1 MALSSDLVSQFVKV
15 TNDKTEI
22 KTETTVNGT
31 IVEYEGKKYVR
42 IDGSDLLTPYETTTD
57 VENGERVKVMIK
69 NHTAT
74 VTGNVSSPSA
84 RTDTV
89 KEVGEK
95 ADEASSK
102 ISEFEIIIADKVSV
116 DELDAVNGRIDN
128 LVSDNVTIKG
138 ELDAHKATID
148 TLTADNV
155 TINESLTA
163 QSATIE
169 NLKTTKLDAEVAD
182 ITYATITNLDAT
194 NATIHNLEATYG
206 DFQVL
211 TTDKFAAIDADIKN
225 LETEKLSAESAD
237 LKYANIDFA
246 NIGEAAIEN
255 FYAKS
260 GVIQDVVISDG
271 QVTGT
276 LVGVT
281 IKGDLIE
288 GGTIVADKLVIQG
301 EDGLYYKLNTNGE
314 TVTSQQTEYNSL
326 SGTII
331 TAKSVTAEKIA
342 VDDLV
347 AFDATIGGFN
357 ITDHSIYSGVKS
369 SVDNTT
375 RGIYLDNYGQ
385 IAFGDAT
392 NFVKFYKDGAG
403 DYHLAISAEDMI
415 ISSSN
420 KNVGDEIDE
429 AQRKADAAITKS
441 VEEFY
446 QSTSPTELVGGSWS
460 LVQPTWAD
468 GTYIWRRTKNTYGS
482 GKIEYSPSEIGVC
495 ITGNTGAQGLQGLQ
509 GEKGEQ
515 GIQGPKGDTG
525 EKGESGAAGADGKT
539 SYFHIKYSEVANP
552 TSSSQMTETP
562 STYIGTYVD
571 YTPADSTDPSK
582 YTWSRFQGLQGETG
596 EQGIPGTNGEN
607 GKTSYLHI
615 KYSNDGGNTFTSN
628 NGETP
633 GNYIGQYV
641 DFTQA
646 DSTNVSA
653 YTWSKVK
660 GETGEKGDQGEQ
672 GPKGDKGE
680 KGDTGASGTGYT
692 VLLTNESHTFPGSTS
707 AATASSASTKVI
719 AYKNTTQVSATITKI
734 GNTSV
739 SGNATGIATGVTGLT
754 GTVTNNGSTSCAI
767 QFDATTSLTTKSGSI
782 TVTITV
788 DGQSFTKNF
797 SFSLS
802 LTGATG
808 TTGETGAAAKA
819 VDIVASSQVFKS
831 TDGGKTFSPDT
842 IKLTPAFQ
850 GGLTYSKWM
859 YSTDGGTNWSNV
871 GSGSNGLT
879 ISNSVL
885 TISKNSA
892 LYTDEITAVSF
903 KCVGNDSTYTD
914 TVTVVKLY
922 DVTDLEI
929 GGRNYVRNSKNLSS
943 FQSESG
949 DHVTAEVSDESITIT
964 RVDSGSWYGIYYDL
978 DILPD
983 TEYTFSFEVLSTTGR
998 CYCDIGKGA
1007 SFTSTIGRIIFSDAG
1022 KKSITFTT
1030 PSDITAIRLYISMP
1044 DQDVV
1049 AVICNAKLELGNVA
1063 TDWTPAPEDID
1074 QKIEDTEASLQ
1085 VIISEQ
1091 ETTISKNNEEILL
1104 QALTG
1109 YVGQDEFGEY
1119 KETVSSQFSQSSEEI
1134 EMKFTDVRSDVQE
1147 TADGLETVNTNLTK
1161 YFTFS
1166 DNGLTIKGGDGEM
1179 QLRLDNDVVRFLKNG
1194 KEFGWWDGVDFH
1206 TGNIYVDVHER
1217 AQFGNFAFVPRSD
1230 GSLSFLKVDS
1240 YAPPVITKQP
1250 VGTTV
1255 KSGKT
1260 ATFTVEAT
1268 GSIVSYQWQNK
1279 ANGKDDWYE
1288 PEETSSKTSTYNFV
1302 TTAYTYIISPILV
1315 RCRLTDSKGNI
1326 VYTDEVTF
1334 TVTK

>member
-57 VENGERVKVMIK
+57 VKNGERVKVMIK

-95 ADEASSK
+95 VDEASSK

-116 DELDAVNGRIDN
+116 GELDAVNGRIDN
-128 LVSDNVTIKG
+128 LVSDNVTIRG

-182 ITYATITNLDAT
+182 ITYATITNLEAT

-225 LETEKLSAESAD
+225 LETEKLSAESAE

-357 ITDHSIYSGVKS
+357 ITDHAIYSGVKE
-369 SVDNTT
+369 SVENTT

-385 IAFGDAT
+385 IAFGDAS
-392 NFVKFYKDGAG
+392 NYVKFYKGVD
-403 DYHLAISAEDMI
+403 DQYHLAIAAEDMV

-482 GKIEYSPSEIGVC
+482 GKIEYSPSETGVC

-633 GNYIGQYV
+633 GDYIGQYV

-672 GPKGDKGE
+672 GPKGE

-739 SGNATGIATGVTGLT
+739 SGNASGIATGVTGLT

-782 TVTITV
+782 AVTITV
-788 DGQSFTKNF
+788 DGQTFTKNF

-885 TISKNSA
+885 TISKNSS

-943 FQSESG
+943 FQLESG
-949 DHVTAEVSDESITIT
+949 NHVTAEVSDESITIT

-1179 QLRLDNDVVRFLKNG
+1179 QLRLDNDVVRFFKNG

-1206 TGNIYVDVHER
+1206 TGNIYVDVYER

-1230 GSLSFLKVDS
+1230 GSLSFLKVDD
-1240 YAPPVITKQP
+1240 YKMVIITKQP
-1250 VGTTV
+1250 VSQKVAAGTPV
-1255 KSGKT
+1255 S
-1260 ATFTVEAT
+1260 FTVEAT
-1268 GSIVSYQWQNK
+1268 GSIRKYRWQNRRYGIVSTEYASTSNTLTFSDPTSK
-1279 ANGKDDWYE
+1279 INGYEYRAAITDKKGHVIYSDWAKL
-1288 PEETSSKTSTYNFV
+1288 TVSS
-1302 TTAYTYIISPILV
+1302 
-1315 RCRLTDSKGNI
+1315 
-1326 VYTDEVTF
+1326 
-1334 TVTK
+1334 

>member
-116 DELDAVNGRIDN
+116 GELDAVNGRIDN
-128 LVSDNVTIKG
+128 LVSDNVTIRG

-260 GVIQDVVISDG
+260 GVIQDVVISEG

-357 ITDHSIYSGVKS
+357 ITDHAIYSGVKE
-369 SVDNTT
+369 SVGNTT

-385 IAFGDAT
+385 IAFGDAS
-392 NFVKFYKDGAG
+392 NYVKFYKG
-403 DYHLAISAEDMI
+403 DDDQYHLAIAAEDMV
-415 ISSSN
+415 ISSSK
-420 KNVGDEIDE
+420 KNVADEINE
-429 AQRKADAAITKS
+429 AQKKADAAITKS
-441 VEEFY
+441 VDEFY
-446 QSTSPTELVGGSWS
+446 QSTSPTELIGGSWS
-460 LVQPTWAD
+460 LVQPTWTE

-482 GKIEYSPSEIGVC
+482 GKIEYSPSETGVC
-495 ITGNTGAQGLQGLQ
+495 ITGNTGAQGDPGKPGQDGKDGTGVTILGSYDTEEELNTAHPTGNEGDSYIIAGDLYVWDAENSKWKNVGQ
-509 GEKGEQ
+509 
-515 GIQGPKGDTG
+515 IQGPAGKGVQTVTNYYLASVNASGITSSTSGWTTDIQNVTPTKKYLWNYETTTYTDGSTASTAPCVIGVYGDTG
-525 EKGESGAAGADGKT
+525 EAGSDGKGISSITEYYQVSTSNSTAPTSWQTSVPELTPTNKYLWNYETITYTDGTTKDTAKRVIGVYGDTGAAGKGITK
-539 SYFHIKYSEVANP
+539 SEVFYYLS
-552 TSSSQMTETP
+552 TSNLELSGGSW
-562 STYIGTYVD
+562 STSVPD
-571 YTPADSTDPSK
+571 
-582 YTWSRFQGLQGETG
+582 WV
-596 EQGIPGTNGEN
+596 
-607 GKTSYLHI
+607 
-615 KYSNDGGNTFTSN
+615 DGGYYWQKIKTTYSDNTSA
-628 NGETP
+628 ESTP
-633 GNYIGQYV
+633 VCITGG
-641 DFTQA
+641 
-646 DSTNVSA
+646 
-653 YTWSKVK
+653 K
-660 GETGEKGDQGEQ
+660 GETGNV
-672 GPKGDKGE
+672 
-680 KGDTGASGTGYT
+680 GTS
-692 VLLTNESHTFPGSTS
+692 VESITTEFYLSDS
-707 AATASSASTKVI
+707 K
-719 AYKNTTQVSATITKI
+719 TTQTGGSWVTTMPTWSSGKYLWTRNKI
-734 GNTSV
+734 VYSNPS
-739 SGNATGIATGVTGLT
+739 
-754 GTVTNNGSTSCAI
+754 
-767 QFDATTSLTTKSGSI
+767 
-782 TVTITV
+782 
-788 DGQSFTKNF
+788 
-797 SFSLS
+797 
-802 LTGATG
+802 
-808 TTGETGAAAKA
+808 
-819 VDIVASSQVFKS
+819 S
-831 TDGGKTFSPDT
+831 TD
-842 IKLTPAFQ
+842 
-850 GGLTYSKWM
+850 
-859 YSTDGGTNWSNV
+859 
-871 GSGSNGLT
+871 
-879 ISNSVL
+879 
-885 TISKNSA
+885 
-892 LYTDEITAVSF
+892 YTEPICDSSWEAVNEIQ
-903 KCVGNDSTYTD
+903 
-914 TVTVVKLY
+914 
-922 DVTDLEI
+922 I

-943 FQSESG
+943 FQLESG
-949 DHVTAEVSDESITIT
+949 DHITAEVSDESITIT

-1007 SFTSTIGRIIFSDAG
+1007 SFTTTIGRIIFSDAG

-1074 QKIEDTEASLQ
+1074 QKIEDTETNLHA
-1085 VIISEQ
+1085 IITEQ

-1119 KETVSSQFSQSSEEI
+1119 KETVSSQFSQTSEEI

-1147 TADGLETVNTNLTK
+1147 TADGLENVNADLAK
-1161 YFTFS
+1161 YFTFTG
-1166 DNGLTIKGGDGEM
+1166 NGLTIKSGEGEM
-1179 QLRLDNDVVRFLKNG
+1179 QLRLDNDIIRFFKNG
-1194 KEFGWWDGVDFH
+1194 KEFGWWDGVNFH
-1206 TGNIYVDVHER
+1206 TGNIYVDVYER

-1255 KSGKT
+1255 KSGRT
-1260 ATFTVEAT
+1260 ATFTVEAK
-1268 GSIVSYQWQNK
+1268 GSIVSYQWQIR
-1279 ANGKDDWYE
+1279 ANGK
-1288 PEETSSKTSTYNFV
+1288 PEWSDSAAESAKTSTYDYE
-1302 TTAYTYIISPILV
+1302 TTAYAYVISPILV
-1315 RCRLTDSKGNI
+1315 RCRLTDSKGTI

>member
-22 KTETTVNGT
+22 KTEATVNGT

-128 LVSDNVTIKG
+128 LVSDNVTIRG

-225 LETEKLSAESAD
+225 LETEKLSAESAE
-237 LKYANIDFA
+237 LRYANIDFA

-260 GVIQDVVISDG
+260 GVIQDVVISEG

-357 ITDHSIYSGVKS
+357 ITDHAIYSGVKE
-369 SVDNTT
+369 SVGNTT

-385 IAFGDAT
+385 IAFGDAS
-392 NFVKFYKDGAG
+392 NYVKFYKG
-403 DYHLAISAEDMI
+403 DDEQYHLAIAAEDML

-460 LVQPTWAD
+460 LVQPTWAE

-482 GKIEYSPSEIGVC
+482 GKIEYSPSETGVC
-495 ITGNTGAQGLQGLQ
+495 ITGNTG
-509 GEKGEQ
+509 
-515 GIQGPKGDTG
+515 
-525 EKGESGAAGADGKT
+525 
-539 SYFHIKYSEVANP
+539 
-552 TSSSQMTETP
+552 
-562 STYIGTYVD
+562 
-571 YTPADSTDPSK
+571 
-582 YTWSRFQGLQGETG
+582 
-596 EQGIPGTNGEN
+596 
-607 GKTSYLHI
+607 
-615 KYSNDGGNTFTSN
+615 
-628 NGETP
+628 
-633 GNYIGQYV
+633 
-641 DFTQA
+641 
-646 DSTNVSA
+646 
-653 YTWSKVK
+653 
-660 GETGEKGDQGEQ
+660 EQ
-672 GPKGDKGE
+672 GPKGE

-739 SGNATGIATGVTGLT
+739 SGNASGIATGVTGLT
-754 GTVTNNGSTSCAI
+754 ATVTNNGTNSCLI
-767 QFDATTSLTTKSGSI
+767 QFDATASLTTKSGSI

-808 TTGETGAAAKA
+808 TTGAAAKA

-850 GGLTYSKWM
+850 GGLTYSKWK
-859 YSTDGGTNWSNV
+859 YSTDGGTNWSDV

-885 TISKNSA
+885 TISKDSA

-903 KCVGNDSTYTD
+903 KCIGNDSTYYD
-914 TVTVVKLY
+914 IVTVVKLY

-929 GGRNYVRNSKNLSS
+929 GGRNLAIGTSSEWSDWWNPNANENNYCTLFCDAYLPTDKAIGDDYTVSFDVEWTKFTEGTGGTFALYFQGSVDDAWSVNNFLVNSSISDCVLTNKVTSS
-943 FQSESG
+943 DGSTHISYT
-949 DHVTAEVSDESITIT
+949 VKVP
-964 RVDSGSWYGIYYDL
+964 DSGNISAEKYEFGA
-978 DILPD
+978 
-983 TEYTFSFEVLSTTGR
+983 R
-998 CYCDIGKGA
+998 CNYSNGSGKL
-1007 SFTSTIGRIIFSDAG
+1007 RIKNI
-1022 KKSITFTT
+1022 KVEK
-1030 PSDITAIRLYISMP
+1030 
-1044 DQDVV
+1044 
-1049 AVICNAKLELGNVA
+1049 GNVA
-1063 TDWTPAPEDID
+1063 TDWSPAPEDVD

-1085 VIISEQ
+1085 VIIADQ
-1091 ETTISKNNEEILL
+1091 ETTISKNNEQILL
-1104 QALTG
+1104 EALTD
-1109 YVGQDEFGEY
+1109 YVGADEFGEY
-1119 KETVSSQFSQSSEEI
+1119 KESVSAQMSVMSEEI
-1134 EMKFTDVRSDVQE
+1134 EMKFTDVRSDAQE
-1147 TADGLETVNTNLTK
+1147 TKDGLETVNTNLTK
-1161 YFTFS
+1161 YFSFS
-1166 DNGLTIKGGDGEM
+1166 NDGLIIKCGDGEM
-1179 QLRLDNDVVRFLKNG
+1179 QLHLDNDVIRFEKNG

-1206 TGNIYVDVHER
+1206 TGNIYVDVYER
-1217 AQFGNFAFVPRSD
+1217 AQFGNFAFIPRTD
-1230 GSLSFLKVDS
+1230 GSLSFLKVDD
-1240 YAPPVITKQP
+1240 YKPIVFITQP
-1250 VGTTV
+1250 VSISVASGTSV
-1255 KSGKT
+1255 S
-1260 ATFTVEAT
+1260 FSVEAK
-1268 GSIVSYQWQNK
+1268 GSISAYQWQVSTTSGRTWNNTGLTGNK
-1279 ANGKDDWYE
+1279 TKKVTMKTPSSSDNG
-1288 PEETSSKTSTYNFV
+1288 TLF
-1302 TTAYTYIISPILV
+1302 
-1315 RCRLTDSKGNI
+1315 RCRITDVRGDYHYSN
-1326 VYTDEVTF
+1326 EVKL
-1334 TVTK
+1334 TVT

>member
-1 MALSSDLVSQFVKV
+1 M
-15 TNDKTEI
+15 
-22 KTETTVNGT
+22 
-31 IVEYEGKKYVR
+31 
-42 IDGSDLLTPYETTTD
+42 
-57 VENGERVKVMIK
+57 
-69 NHTAT
+69 
-74 VTGNVSSPSA
+74 
-84 RTDTV
+84 
-89 KEVGEK
+89 KESVG
-95 ADEASSK
+95 
-102 ISEFEIIIADKVSV
+102 
-116 DELDAVNGRIDN
+116 
-128 LVSDNVTIKG
+128 
-138 ELDAHKATID
+138 
-148 TLTADNV
+148 
-155 TINESLTA
+155 
-163 QSATIE
+163 
-169 NLKTTKLDAEVAD
+169 
-182 ITYATITNLDAT
+182 
-194 NATIHNLEATYG
+194 
-206 DFQVL
+206 
-211 TTDKFAAIDADIKN
+211 
-225 LETEKLSAESAD
+225 
-237 LKYANIDFA
+237 
-246 NIGEAAIEN
+246 
-255 FYAKS
+255 
-260 GVIQDVVISDG
+260 
-271 QVTGT
+271 
-276 LVGVT
+276 
-281 IKGDLIE
+281 
-288 GGTIVADKLVIQG
+288 
-301 EDGLYYKLNTNGE
+301 
-314 TVTSQQTEYNSL
+314 
-326 SGTII
+326 
-331 TAKSVTAEKIA
+331 
-342 VDDLV
+342 
-347 AFDATIGGFN
+347 
-357 ITDHSIYSGVKS
+357 
-369 SVDNTT
+369 NTT

-385 IAFGDAT
+385 IAFGDAS
-392 NFVKFYKDGAG
+392 NYVKFYKG
-403 DYHLAISAEDMI
+403 DDDRYHLAISAEDMI

-482 GKIEYSPSEIGVC
+482 GKIEYSPSETGVC
-495 ITGNTGAQGLQGLQ
+495 ITGNTGAQGLRGLQ
-509 GEKGEQ
+509 GEQGEQ

-525 EKGESGAAGADGKT
+525 EKGETGAAGEDGKT

-571 YTPADSTDPSK
+571 YTSEDSTDPSK

-633 GNYIGQYV
+633 GDYIGQYV

-672 GPKGDKGE
+672 GPKGE

-719 AYKNTTQVSATITKI
+719 AYKNTTQISAMITKI

-739 SGNATGIATGVTGLT
+739 SGNASGIATGVTGLT

-767 QFDATTSLTTKSGSI
+767 RFDATTSLTTKSGSI

-808 TTGETGAAAKA
+808 TPGETGAAAKA

-885 TISKNSA
+885 TISKDSS

-903 KCVGNDSTYTD
+903 KCVGNDSAYTD

-943 FQSESG
+943 FQLESG

-978 DILPD
+978 DILAD
-983 TEYTFSFEVLSTTGR
+983 TEYTFSF
-998 CYCDIGKGA
+998 
-1007 SFTSTIGRIIFSDAG
+1007 
-1022 KKSITFTT
+1022 
-1030 PSDITAIRLYISMP
+1030 
-1044 DQDVV
+1044 
-1049 AVICNAKLELGNVA
+1049 AV
-1063 TDWTPAPEDID
+1063 
-1074 QKIEDTEASLQ
+1074 SL
-1085 VIISEQ
+1085 
-1091 ETTISKNNEEILL
+1091 
-1104 QALTG
+1104 
-1109 YVGQDEFGEY
+1109 
-1119 KETVSSQFSQSSEEI
+1119 
-1134 EMKFTDVRSDVQE
+1134 
-1147 TADGLETVNTNLTK
+1147 
-1161 YFTFS
+1161 
-1166 DNGLTIKGGDGEM
+1166 
-1179 QLRLDNDVVRFLKNG
+1179 
-1194 KEFGWWDGVDFH
+1194 
-1206 TGNIYVDVHER
+1206 
-1217 AQFGNFAFVPRSD
+1217 
-1230 GSLSFLKVDS
+1230 
-1240 YAPPVITKQP
+1240 
-1250 VGTTV
+1250 
-1255 KSGKT
+1255 
-1260 ATFTVEAT
+1260 
-1268 GSIVSYQWQNK
+1268 
-1279 ANGKDDWYE
+1279 
-1288 PEETSSKTSTYNFV
+1288 
-1302 TTAYTYIISPILV
+1302 
-1315 RCRLTDSKGNI
+1315 
-1326 VYTDEVTF
+1326 
-1334 TVTK
+1334 

>member
-95 ADEASSK
+95 VDEASSK

-116 DELDAVNGRIDN
+116 GELDAVNGRIDN
-128 LVSDNVTIKG
+128 LVSDNVTIRG

-194 NATIHNLEATYG
+194 NATVHNLEATYG

-225 LETEKLSAESAD
+225 LETEKLSAESAE

-276 LVGVT
+276 LAGVT

-357 ITDHSIYSGVKS
+357 ITDHAIYSGVKE
-369 SVDNTT
+369 SVGNTT

-385 IAFGDAT
+385 IAFGDAS
-392 NFVKFYKDGAG
+392 NYVKFYKG
-403 DYHLAISAEDMI
+403 DDDQYHLAIAAEDMV

-460 LVQPTWAD
+460 LVQPTWTD

-482 GKIEYSPSEIGVC
+482 GKIEYSPSETGVC

-633 GNYIGQYV
+633 GDYIGQYV

-739 SGNATGIATGVTGLT
+739 SGNASGIATGVTGLT

-767 QFDATTSLTTKSGSI
+767 KFDATTSLTTKSGSI
-782 TVTITV
+782 AVTITV
-788 DGQSFTKNF
+788 DGQTFTKNF

-802 LTGATG
+802 LTGSTG
-808 TTGETGAAAKA
+808 TTGAAAKA

-850 GGLTYSKWM
+850 GGLTYSKWK
-859 YSTDGGTNWSNV
+859 YSTDGGTNWNNV

-885 TISKNSA
+885 TISKDSA

-943 FQSESG
+943 FQLESG

-1206 TGNIYVDVHER
+1206 TGNIYVDVYER
-1217 AQFGNFAFVPRSD
+1217 AQLGNFAFVPRSD
-1230 GSLSFLKVDS
+1230 GSLSFLKVDD
-1240 YAPPVITKQP
+1240 YKMVIITKQP
-1250 VGTTV
+1250 VSQKVAAGTPV
-1255 KSGKT
+1255 S
-1260 ATFTVEAT
+1260 FTVEAT
-1268 GSIVSYQWQNK
+1268 GSIRKYRWQNRRYGIVSTEYGSTSNTLTFSDPTSK
-1279 ANGKDDWYE
+1279 INGYEYRAVITDKKGHVIYSDWAKL
-1288 PEETSSKTSTYNFV
+1288 TVSS
-1302 TTAYTYIISPILV
+1302 
-1315 RCRLTDSKGNI
+1315 
-1326 VYTDEVTF
+1326 
-1334 TVTK
+1334 

>member
-95 ADEASSK
+95 ADAASSK

-225 LETEKLSAESAD
+225 LETEKLSAESAE
-237 LKYANIDFA
+237 LRYANIDFA

-260 GVIQDVVISDG
+260 GVIQDVVISEG

-385 IAFGDAT
+385 TAFGDAT

-403 DYHLAISAEDMI
+403 DYHLAISAEDLI

-482 GKIEYSPSEIGVC
+482 GKIEYSPSETGVC
-495 ITGNTGAQGLQGLQ
+495 ITGNTGSQGLQGLQ

-515 GIQGPKGDTG
+515 GIQGPKGDMG

-633 GNYIGQYV
+633 GDYIGQYV

-672 GPKGDKGE
+672 GPKGE

-734 GNTSV
+734 GNTPV
-739 SGNATGIATGVTGLT
+739 SGNASGIATGVTGLT
-754 GTVTNNGSTSCAI
+754 ATVTNNGANSCSI

-782 TVTITV
+782 TITITV

-808 TTGETGAAAKA
+808 ATGETGAAAKA

-850 GGLTYSKWM
+850 GGLTYSKWK

-871 GSGSNGLT
+871 SSGSNGLT

-885 TISKNSA
+885 TISKDSV
-892 LYTDEITAVSF
+892 LYTDEITAISF

-929 GGRNYVRNSKNLSS
+929 GGKNYVRNSKNLSS
-943 FQSESG
+943 FQLESG

-1007 SFTSTIGRIIFSDAG
+1007 SFTSTIGRIIFSDPG

-1030 PSDITAIRLYISMP
+1030 PSDITAIRLYISIP
-1044 DQDVV
+1044 DQGVV

-1179 QLRLDNDVVRFLKNG
+1179 QLRLDNDVVRFFKNG

-1206 TGNIYVDVHER
+1206 TGNIYVDVYER

-1230 GSLSFLKVDS
+1230 GSLSFLKVDD
-1240 YAPPVITKQP
+1240 YKLVIITKQP
-1250 VGTTV
+1250 VSQKVAAGTPV
-1255 KSGKT
+1255 S
-1260 ATFTVEAT
+1260 FTVEAT
-1268 GSIVSYQWQNK
+1268 GSIRKYRWQNRRYGVVSTEYGSTSNTLTFSDPTSK
-1279 ANGKDDWYE
+1279 INGYEYRAVITDKKGHVIYSDWA
-1288 PEETSSKTSTYNFV
+1288 K
-1302 TTAYTYIISPILV
+1302 L
-1315 RCRLTDSKGNI
+1315 
-1326 VYTDEVTF
+1326 

>member
-57 VENGERVKVMIK
+57 VKNGERVKVMIK

-95 ADEASSK
+95 VDEASSK

-116 DELDAVNGRIDN
+116 GELDAVNGRIDN
-128 LVSDNVTIKG
+128 LVSDNVTIRG

-194 NATIHNLEATYG
+194 NATVHNLEATYG

-225 LETEKLSAESAD
+225 LETEKLSAESAE

-357 ITDHSIYSGVKS
+357 ITDHAIYSGVKE
-369 SVDNTT
+369 SVGNTT

-385 IAFGDAT
+385 IAFGDAS
-392 NFVKFYKDGAG
+392 NYVKFYKG
-403 DYHLAISAEDMI
+403 DDDQYHLAIAAEDMV

-482 GKIEYSPSEIGVC
+482 GKIEYSPSETGVC

-509 GEKGEQ
+509 GEQGEQ

-525 EKGESGAAGADGKT
+525 EKGETGAAGEDGKT

-633 GNYIGQYV
+633 GDYIGQYV

-672 GPKGDKGE
+672 GPKGE

-692 VLLTNESHTFPGSTS
+692 VLLTNESHTFPGSIS

-719 AYKNTTQVSATITKI
+719 AYKNATQVSATITKI

-739 SGNATGIATGVTGLT
+739 SGNVSGIATGVTGLT
-754 GTVTNNGSTSCAI
+754 ATLTNNGTNSCSI
-767 QFDATTSLTTKSGSI
+767 RFDATASLTTKSGSI
-782 TVTITV
+782 AITITV

-808 TTGETGAAAKA
+808 ATGTTGAAAKA

-850 GGLTYSKWM
+850 GGLTYSKWK

-885 TISKNSA
+885 TISKDSA

-943 FQSESG
+943 FQLESG

-983 TEYTFSFEVLSTTGR
+983 TEYTFSFEVLSITGR

-1074 QKIEDTEASLQ
+1074 QKIEDTETNLHT
-1085 VIISEQ
+1085 IITEQ
-1091 ETTISKNNEEILL
+1091 ETTISKNNEEIML

-1109 YVGQDEFGEY
+1109 YVGQDEFGDY

-1179 QLRLDNDVVRFLKNG
+1179 QLRLDNDVVRFFKNG

-1206 TGNIYVDVHER
+1206 TGNIYVDVYER

-1230 GSLSFLKVDS
+1230 GSLSFLKVDD
-1240 YAPPVITKQP
+1240 YKMVIITKQP
-1250 VGTTV
+1250 VSQKVAAGTPV
-1255 KSGKT
+1255 S
-1260 ATFTVEAT
+1260 FTVEAT
-1268 GSIVSYQWQNK
+1268 GSIRKYRWQNRRYGIVSTEYGSTSNTLTFSDPTSK
-1279 ANGKDDWYE
+1279 INGYEYRAAITDKKGHVIYSDWAKL
-1288 PEETSSKTSTYNFV
+1288 TVSS
-1302 TTAYTYIISPILV
+1302 
-1315 RCRLTDSKGNI
+1315 
-1326 VYTDEVTF
+1326 
-1334 TVTK
+1334 

>member
-225 LETEKLSAESAD
+225 LETEKLSAESAE
-237 LKYANIDFA
+237 LRYANIDFA

-331 TAKSVTAEKIA
+331 TAQSITAEKIA

-357 ITDHSIYSGVKS
+357 ITDHAIYSGVKE
-369 SVDNTT
+369 SVGNTT

-385 IAFGDAT
+385 IAFGDAS
-392 NFVKFYKDGAG
+392 NYVKFYKG
-403 DYHLAISAEDMI
+403 DDDQYHLAISAEDMV
-415 ISSSN
+415 ISSSK
-420 KNVGDEIDE
+420 KNVADEINE
-429 AQRKADAAITKS
+429 AQKKADAAITKS
-441 VEEFY
+441 VDEFY
-446 QSTSPTELVGGSWS
+446 QSTSPTELIGGSWS
-460 LVQPTWAD
+460 LVQPTWTE

-482 GKIEYSPSEIGVC
+482 GKIEYSPSETGVC
-495 ITGNTGAQGLQGLQ
+495 ITGNTGAQGDPGKPGQDGKDGTGVTILGSYDTEEELNTAHPTGNEGDSYIIAGDLYVWDAENSKWKNVGQ
-509 GEKGEQ
+509 
-515 GIQGPKGDTG
+515 IQGPAGKGVQTVTNYYLASVNASGITSSTSGWTTDIQNVTPTKKYLWNYETTTYTDGSTASTAPCVIGVYGDTG
-525 EKGESGAAGADGKT
+525 EAGSDGKGISSITEYYQVSTSNSTAPTSWQTSVPELTPTNKYLWNYETITYTDGTTKDTAKRVIGVYGDTGAAGKGITK
-539 SYFHIKYSEVANP
+539 SEVFYYLS
-552 TSSSQMTETP
+552 TSNVELSGGSW
-562 STYIGTYVD
+562 GTSVPD
-571 YTPADSTDPSK
+571 
-582 YTWSRFQGLQGETG
+582 WV
-596 EQGIPGTNGEN
+596 
-607 GKTSYLHI
+607 
-615 KYSNDGGNTFTSN
+615 DGGYYWQKIKTTYSDNTSA
-628 NGETP
+628 ESTP
-633 GNYIGQYV
+633 VCITGG
-641 DFTQA
+641 
-646 DSTNVSA
+646 
-653 YTWSKVK
+653 K
-660 GETGEKGDQGEQ
+660 GETGNV
-672 GPKGDKGE
+672 
-680 KGDTGASGTGYT
+680 GTS
-692 VLLTNESHTFPGSTS
+692 VESITTEFYLSDS
-707 AATASSASTKVI
+707 K
-719 AYKNTTQVSATITKI
+719 TTQTGGSWVATMPTWSSGKYLWTRNKI
-734 GNTSV
+734 VYSNPS
-739 SGNATGIATGVTGLT
+739 
-754 GTVTNNGSTSCAI
+754 
-767 QFDATTSLTTKSGSI
+767 
-782 TVTITV
+782 
-788 DGQSFTKNF
+788 
-797 SFSLS
+797 
-802 LTGATG
+802 
-808 TTGETGAAAKA
+808 
-819 VDIVASSQVFKS
+819 S
-831 TDGGKTFSPDT
+831 TD
-842 IKLTPAFQ
+842 
-850 GGLTYSKWM
+850 
-859 YSTDGGTNWSNV
+859 
-871 GSGSNGLT
+871 
-879 ISNSVL
+879 
-885 TISKNSA
+885 
-892 LYTDEITAVSF
+892 YTEPICDSSWEAVNEIQ
-903 KCVGNDSTYTD
+903 
-914 TVTVVKLY
+914 
-922 DVTDLEI
+922 I

-943 FQSESG
+943 FQLESG
-949 DHVTAEVSDESITIT
+949 DHVTAEVSDGSITIT

-1063 TDWTPAPEDID
+1063 TDWTPAPEDVD

-1119 KETVSSQFSQSSEEI
+1119 KETVSSQFTQSSEEI

-1166 DNGLTIKGGDGEM
+1166 ENGLTIKGGDGEM
-1179 QLRLDNDVVRFLKNG
+1179 QLRLDNDVVRFFKNG

-1206 TGNIYVDVHER
+1206 TGNIYVDVYER

-1230 GSLSFLKVDS
+1230 GSLSFLKVDD
-1240 YAPPVITKQP
+1240 YKMVIITKQP
-1250 VGTTV
+1250 VSQKVAAGTPV
-1255 KSGKT
+1255 S
-1260 ATFTVEAT
+1260 FTVEAT
-1268 GSIVSYQWQNK
+1268 GSIRKYRWQNRRYGVVSTEYGSTSNTLTFSDPTSK
-1279 ANGKDDWYE
+1279 INGYEYRAVITDKKGHVIYSDWA
-1288 PEETSSKTSTYNFV
+1288 K
-1302 TTAYTYIISPILV
+1302 L
-1315 RCRLTDSKGNI
+1315 
-1326 VYTDEVTF
+1326 

>member
-95 ADEASSK
+95 VDETSSK

-116 DELDAVNGRIDN
+116 GELDAVNGRIDN
-128 LVSDNVTIKG
+128 LVSDNVTIRG

-194 NATIHNLEATYG
+194 NATVHNLEATYG

-357 ITDHSIYSGVKS
+357 ITDHAIYSGVKE
-369 SVDNTT
+369 SVENTT

-385 IAFGDAT
+385 IAFGDAS
-392 NFVKFYKDGAG
+392 NYVKFYKG
-403 DYHLAISAEDMI
+403 DDDQYHLAIAAEDMV

-482 GKIEYSPSEIGVC
+482 GKIEYSPSETGVC

-552 TSSSQMTETP
+552 TSSSHMTETP

-571 YTPADSTDPSK
+571 YTPEDSTDPSK

-633 GNYIGQYV
+633 GDYIGQYV

-672 GPKGDKGE
+672 GPKGE

-739 SGNATGIATGVTGLT
+739 SGNASGIATGVTGLT

-767 QFDATTSLTTKSGSI
+767 RFDATTSLTTKSGSI

-808 TTGETGAAAKA
+808 ATGGTGAAAKA

-885 TISKNSA
+885 TISKDSA
-892 LYTDEITAVSF
+892 LYTDEVTAVSF

-922 DVTDLEI
+922 DVTDLEV

-943 FQSESG
+943 FQLESG
-949 DHVTAEVSDESITIT
+949 NHVTAEVSDESITIT

-1134 EMKFTDVRSDVQE
+1134 EMKFTDVRSNVQE

-1206 TGNIYVDVHER
+1206 TGNIYVDVYER

-1230 GSLSFLKVDS
+1230 GSLSFLKVDD
-1240 YAPPVITKQP
+1240 YKMVIITKQP
-1250 VGTTV
+1250 VSQKVAAGTPV
-1255 KSGKT
+1255 S
-1260 ATFTVEAT
+1260 FTVEAT
-1268 GSIVSYQWQNK
+1268 GSIRKYRWQNRRYGIVSTEYGSTSNTLTFSNPTSK
-1279 ANGKDDWYE
+1279 INGYEYRAAITDKKGHVIYSDWAKL
-1288 PEETSSKTSTYNFV
+1288 TVSS
-1302 TTAYTYIISPILV
+1302 
-1315 RCRLTDSKGNI
+1315 
-1326 VYTDEVTF
+1326 
-1334 TVTK
+1334 

>member
-1 MALSSDLVSQFVKV
+1 MALPSDLVSQFVKV

-225 LETEKLSAESAD
+225 LETEKLSAESAE
-237 LKYANIDFA
+237 LRYANIDFA

-260 GVIQDVVISDG
+260 GVIQDVVISEG

-357 ITDHSIYSGVKS
+357 ITDHAIYSGVKE
-369 SVDNTT
+369 SVENTT

-385 IAFGDAT
+385 IAFGDAS
-392 NFVKFYKDGAG
+392 NYVKFYKG
-403 DYHLAISAEDMI
+403 DDEQYHLAIAAEDMV

-482 GKIEYSPSEIGVC
+482 GKIEYSPSETGVC

-633 GNYIGQYV
+633 GDYIGQYV

-672 GPKGDKGE
+672 GPKGE

-734 GNTSV
+734 GNTPV
-739 SGNATGIATGVTGLT
+739 SGNASGIATGVTGLT
-754 GTVTNNGSTSCAI
+754 ATVTNNGTNSCSI
-767 QFDATTSLTTKSGSI
+767 QFDATASLTTKSGSI
-782 TVTITV
+782 TVTIAV

-808 TTGETGAAAKA
+808 AAGGTGAAAKA

-850 GGLTYSKWM
+850 GGLTYSKWK

-885 TISKNSA
+885 TISKDSA

-943 FQSESG
+943 FQLESG
-949 DHVTAEVSDESITIT
+949 GHVTAEVSDESITIT

-983 TEYTFSFEVLSTTGR
+983 TEYTFSFEVLSTTGK

-1063 TDWTPAPEDID
+1063 TDWTPAPEDVD

-1179 QLRLDNDVVRFLKNG
+1179 QLRLDNDVVRFFKNG

-1206 TGNIYVDVHER
+1206 TGNIYVDVYER

-1230 GSLSFLKVDS
+1230 GSLSFLKVDD
-1240 YAPPVITKQP
+1240 YKMVIITKQP
-1250 VGTTV
+1250 VSQKVAAGTPV
-1255 KSGKT
+1255 S
-1260 ATFTVEAT
+1260 FTVEAT
-1268 GSIVSYQWQNK
+1268 GSIRKYGWQHRRYGVVSTEYGSTSNTLTFSNPTSK
-1279 ANGKDDWYE
+1279 INGYEYRAAITDKKGHVIYSDWAKL
-1288 PEETSSKTSTYNFV
+1288 TVSS
-1302 TTAYTYIISPILV
+1302 
-1315 RCRLTDSKGNI
+1315 
-1326 VYTDEVTF
+1326 
-1334 TVTK
+1334 

>member
-57 VENGERVKVMIK
+57 VKNGERVKVMIK

-95 ADEASSK
+95 VDDASSK

-116 DELDAVNGRIDN
+116 GELDAVNGRIDN
-128 LVSDNVTIKG
+128 LVSDNVTIRG

-331 TAKSVTAEKIA
+331 TAQSITAEKIA

-385 IAFGDAT
+385 IAFGDAS
-392 NFVKFYKDGAG
+392 NYVKFYKG
-403 DYHLAISAEDMI
+403 DDEQYHLAIAAEDMV
-415 ISSSN
+415 ISSSK
-420 KNVGDEIDE
+420 KNVADEINE
-429 AQRKADAAITKS
+429 AQKKADASITKS

-460 LVQPTWAD
+460 LVQPTWTE

-482 GKIEYSPSEIGVC
+482 GKIEYSPSETGVC
-495 ITGNTGAQGLQGLQ
+495 ITGNTGEQGPQGLQ
-509 GEKGEQ
+509 
-515 GIQGPKGDTG
+515 
-525 EKGESGAAGADGKT
+525 
-539 SYFHIKYSEVANP
+539 
-552 TSSSQMTETP
+552 
-562 STYIGTYVD
+562 
-571 YTPADSTDPSK
+571 
-582 YTWSRFQGLQGETG
+582 
-596 EQGIPGTNGEN
+596 
-607 GKTSYLHI
+607 
-615 KYSNDGGNTFTSN
+615 
-628 NGETP
+628 
-633 GNYIGQYV
+633 
-641 DFTQA
+641 
-646 DSTNVSA
+646 
-653 YTWSKVK
+653 
-660 GETGEKGDQGEQ
+660 GEKGDQGEQ
-672 GPKGDKGE
+672 GPKGE

-734 GNTSV
+734 GNTPV
-739 SGNATGIATGVTGLT
+739 SGNASDIATGVTGLT
-754 GTVTNNGSTSCAI
+754 ATVTNNGSTSCAI

-782 TVTITV
+782 AVTITV
-788 DGQSFTKNF
+788 DGQTFTKNF

-808 TTGETGAAAKA
+808 ATGTTGAAAKA

-850 GGLTYSKWM
+850 GGLTYSKWK

-885 TISKNSA
+885 TISKDSA

-943 FQSESG
+943 FQLESG

-978 DILPD
+978 DVLPD

-1119 KETVSSQFSQSSEEI
+1119 KETVSSQFSVMSEEI
-1134 EMKFTDVRSDVQE
+1134 EMKFTDVRSDTQE
-1147 TADGLETVNTNLTK
+1147 TKDGLETVNTNLTK
-1161 YFTFS
+1161 YFKFS
-1166 DNGLTIKGGDGEM
+1166 ENGLIIKCGDGEM
-1179 QLRLDNDVVRFLKNG
+1179 QLHLDNDVIRFEKNG

-1206 TGNIYVDVHER
+1206 TGNIYVDVYER

-1230 GSLSFLKVDS
+1230 GSLSFLKVDD
-1240 YAPPVITKQP
+1240 YKMVIITKQP
-1250 VGTTV
+1250 VSQKVAAGTPV
-1255 KSGKT
+1255 S
-1260 ATFTVEAT
+1260 FTVEAT
-1268 GSIVSYQWQNK
+1268 GSIRKYRWQNRRYGIVSTEYGSTSNTLTFSNPTSK
-1279 ANGKDDWYE
+1279 INGYEYRAVITDKKGHVIYSDWAKL
-1288 PEETSSKTSTYNFV
+1288 TVSS
-1302 TTAYTYIISPILV
+1302 
-1315 RCRLTDSKGNI
+1315 
-1326 VYTDEVTF
+1326 
-1334 TVTK
+1334 